1 MASALGPVDVL
12 CRLLTTVH
20 FSLSSFLYITVIWS
34 PLLYGL
40 HVALNGV
47 NCSNIFETRAEISGS
62 LFSLSGV
69 HVSPAL
75 CGVTVQMVP
84 SSYISD
90 FLGAAR
96 RLTIPVGTPAC

>member
-34 PLLYGL
+34 SLLYGL

-75 CGVTVQMVP
+75 CVQMVP